1 MHRFYFNEVDKD
13 SEFIEFSGEISHQI
27 INVLRMKSSDFV
39 EVFNGEGL
47 NAITKIN
54 VENSGTKVI
63 AKVISQKNVL
73 ESNLKIDVYQ
83 SIIKSSKLEL
93 TIEKLTEL
101 GISSFTPIIT
111 ERSQKKD
118 IISLSDSKI
127 NRLKKISIESAEQSG
142 KSFVPE
148 IRNIEKFA
156 NLLMDKNLSNPFLF
170 YENNEGS
177 ESLNDINLN
186 EYKDSNLSIFI
197 GPVGGFSE
205 NEINLSRDSGFRI
218 VNIGDTILKSD
229 TAAIVSCALLR
240 YLIENNLS

>member
-27 INVLRMKSSDFV
+27 INVLRMKSSDLV
-39 EVFNGEGL
+39 EVFNGEGF

-54 VENSGTKVI
+54 VENSGTKVT
-63 AKVISQKNVL
+63 AKVISHKNVL

-118 IISLSDSKI
+118 VISLSDNKI
-127 NRLKKISIESAEQSG
+127 NRLRNISKESAEQSG
-142 KSFVPE
+142 KNFVPD
-148 IRNIEKFA
+148 IRNIEKFV
-156 NLLMDKNLSNPFLF
+156 NLLKDKNLSNPFLF
-170 YENNEGS
+170 YENIKGS
-177 ESLNDINLN
+177 EPLSDINLN
-186 EYKDSNLSIFI
+186 EYKDSSLSIFI

-205 NEINLSRDSGFRI
+205 DEINLSRDSGSRI
-218 VNIGDTILKSD
+218 VNLGDSVLKSD
-229 TAAIVSCALLR
+229 TAAIVSCTLLR
-240 YLIENNLS
+240 YLIENKLS

>member
-27 INVLRMKSSDFV
+27 INVLRMKSNDLV

-101 GISSFTPIIT
+101 GVSSFTPIIT

-118 IISLSDSKI
+118 IISLSDNKI

-177 ESLNDINLN
+177 ESLNDIGLN

>member
-27 INVLRMKSSDFV
+27 INVLRMKSSDLV

-54 VENSGTKVI
+54 IENSGTKVI

-111 ERSQKKD
+111 DRSQKKD
-118 IISLSDSKI
+118 IISLSDNKI

>member
-101 GISSFTPIIT
+101 GISSFSPIIT

-118 IISLSDSKI
+118 IISLSDNKI

>member
-27 INVLRMKSSDFV
+27 INVLRMKSSDLV

-118 IISLSDSKI
+118 IISLSDNKI

-156 NLLMDKNLSNPFLF
+156 NLLMDKNLNNPFLF

>member
-1 MHRFYFNEVDKD
+1 
-13 SEFIEFSGEISHQI
+13 
-27 INVLRMKSSDFV
+27 MKSNDLV

-54 VENSGTKVI
+54 VESSGTKVI

-101 GISSFTPIIT
+101 GVSSFTPIIT

-118 IISLSDSKI
+118 IISLSDNKI

-177 ESLNDINLN
+177 ESLNDIGLN

-240 YLIENNLS
+240 YLIENNLN

>member
-27 INVLRMKSSDFV
+27 INVLRMKSSDLV

-118 IISLSDSKI
+118 IISLSDNKI

>member
-1 MHRFYFNEVDKD
+1 
-13 SEFIEFSGEISHQI
+13 
-27 INVLRMKSSDFV
+27 MKSSDLV

-118 IISLSDSKI
+118 IISLSDNKI

-148 IRNIEKFA
+148 IRNIEKFS
-156 NLLMDKNLSNPFLF
+156 NLLMDKNLNNPFLF

-177 ESLNDINLN
+177 ESL
-186 EYKDSNLSIFI
+186 KDSNLSIFI

>member
-118 IISLSDSKI
+118 IISLSDNKI

>member
-27 INVLRMKSSDFV
+27 INVLRMKSNDLV

-54 VENSGTKVI
+54 VESSGTKVI

-118 IISLSDSKI
+118 IISLSDNKI

-177 ESLNDINLN
+177 ESLNDIDLN

>member
-27 INVLRMKSSDFV
+27 INVLRMKSNDLV

-118 IISLSDSKI
+118 IISLSDNKI

-156 NLLMDKNLSNPFLF
+156 NLLMDKNLNNPFLF

>member
-27 INVLRMKSSDFV
+27 INVLRMKSSDLV

-54 VENSGTKVI
+54 VENSGAKVI

-111 ERSQKKD
+111 DRSQKKD
-118 IISLSDSKI
+118 IISLSDNKI

>member
-27 INVLRMKSSDFV
+27 INVLRMKSNDLV

-118 IISLSDSKI
+118 IISLSDNKI

>member
-27 INVLRMKSSDFV
+27 INVLRMKSNDLV

-54 VENSGTKVI
+54 VETSGTKVI

-118 IISLSDSKI
+118 IISLSDNKI